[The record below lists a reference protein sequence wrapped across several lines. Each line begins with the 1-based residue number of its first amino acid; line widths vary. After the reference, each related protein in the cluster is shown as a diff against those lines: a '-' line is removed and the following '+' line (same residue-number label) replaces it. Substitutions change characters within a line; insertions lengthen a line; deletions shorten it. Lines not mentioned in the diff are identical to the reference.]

1 MFERLPVG
9 STYDSMGIFGT
20 DLSEVFH
27 DAVAVVH
34 KSLASPAISFPKTI
48 TYLTDFSNVEEEKND
63 KYEQFLAAVEAF
75 LGVKSTRLS
84 LTQTWASK
92 PPAEAKGQG
101 LQEYMKDVSLSQSS
115 LADDLR

>member
-1 MFERLPVG
+1 
-9 STYDSMGIFGT
+9 MGILST
-20 DLSEVFH
+20 DLSELFH

-48 TYLTDFSNVEEEKND
+48 TYLTDFSSADEEKND
-63 KYEQFLAAVEAF
+63 KYEQFLASVEAF

-84 LTQTWASK
+84 LTHTWASK

-101 LQEYMKDVSLSQSS
+101 LQEYMRDVSRSQSS
-115 LADDLR
+115 LADAVR

>member
-20 DLSEVFH
+20 DLSELFH

-34 KSLASPAISFPKTI
+34 KSLASPAISFPKMI
-48 TYLTDFSNVEEEKND
+48 TYLTDFSSADEEKND

-75 LGVKSTRLS
+75 LGKKSTRLS

-101 LQEYMKDVSLSQSS
+101 LQEYMRDVSLSQSS
-115 LADDLR
+115 LEDDLR